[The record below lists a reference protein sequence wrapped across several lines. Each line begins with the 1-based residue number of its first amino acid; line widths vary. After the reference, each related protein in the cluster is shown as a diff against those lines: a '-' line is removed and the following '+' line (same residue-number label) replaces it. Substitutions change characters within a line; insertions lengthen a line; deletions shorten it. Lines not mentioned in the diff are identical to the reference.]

1 MPKQIRWSLL
11 SELDF
16 SNILEYL
23 EIEWGKAVVN
33 KYIDRM
39 EDSLNQIRNNPRQ
52 YPLIN
57 KKRKFLKINNETL
70 SVQRYQQFSILM
82 TKKRRLQLIFNED

>member
-57 KKRKFLKINNETL
+57 KKRKSEN
-70 SVQRYQQFSILM
+70 V
-82 TKKRRLQLIFNED
+82 